1 MELGSRACTL
11 LRRTYFIAGLI
22 ALGTQTS
29 MTTRIPRKGILLAG
43 GTGSRLHPVTLGV
56 SKHLLP
62 VYDKPMIYYPLSVL
76 MLAGIRQVLVVTA
89 PCDSG
94 NYQRLLGDGSHLGM
108 QIDYLEQQTPG
119 GIAEALDIAASW
131 AGRAP
136 LCLVLGDNIFFSLG
150 FSPLMRSISDR
161 EFGAT
166 LFAYPVK
173 DPQRFGVVSFDET
186 GNALRLE
193 EKPSQP
199 ASNHAITGL
208 YFLDNR
214 ALDIAAMLK
223 PSARGEKEIV
233 DVLSGYLAQGELHTE
248 VLGRGFVW
256 LDAGT
261 PETLMEA
268 GNLVQAVEQ
277 RQGLEIACLE
287 EIAWQAGWISSDQL
301 MERAGGLG
309 ATDYGQYLVNLLQQG
324 EGND

>member
-1 MELGSRACTL
+1 
-11 LRRTYFIAGLI
+11 
-22 ALGTQTS
+22 

-76 MLAGIRQVLVVTA
+76 MLAGIREVLVVTA
-89 PCDSG
+89 PCDVG

-136 LCLVLGDNIFFSLG
+136 LCLVLGDNIFFGQG
-150 FSPLMRSISDR
+150 FSPLLRSVSAR
-161 EFGAT
+161 ESGAT

-173 DPQRFGVVSFDET
+173 DPQRFGVVSFDEA
-186 GNALRLE
+186 GNALALE
-193 EKPSQP
+193 EKPLLP

-208 YFLDNR
+208 YFIDNS
-214 ALDIAAMLK
+214 ALDIAATLK

-233 DVLSGYLAQGELHTE
+233 DVLNEYLAQGELRTE

-268 GNLVQAVEQ
+268 GNLVQTVEL
-277 RQGLEIACLE
+277 RQGLKIACLE
-287 EIAWQAGWISSDQL
+287 EIAWRAGWISSDQL
-301 MERAGGLG
+301 MARAGELG
-309 ATDYGQYLVNLLQQG
+309 AMDYAQYLVNLLQQG
-324 EGND
+324 DGYD

>member
-1 MELGSRACTL
+1 
-11 LRRTYFIAGLI
+11 
-22 ALGTQTS
+22 

-43 GTGSRLHPVTLGV
+43 GTGSRLQPVTLGV

-76 MLAGIRQVLVVTA
+76 MLAGIREVLVVTA
-89 PCDSG
+89 PCDLG

-119 GIAEALDIAASW
+119 GIAEALYIAAPW

-136 LCLVLGDNIFFSLG
+136 LCLVLGDNIFFGQG
-150 FSPLMRSISDR
+150 FSPLLRSISGR
-161 EFGAT
+161 ESGAT

-173 DPQRFGVVSFDET
+173 DPERFGVVSFDEA
-186 GNALRLE
+186 GNALKLE
-193 EKPSQP
+193 EKPSRP
-199 ASNHAITGL
+199 SSNHAITGL

-214 ALDIAAMLK
+214 ALDIAASLK

-233 DVLSGYLAQGELHTE
+233 DVLNGYLAHGNLSTE

-277 RQGLEIACLE
+277 RQGLKIACLE
-287 EIAWQAGWISSDQL
+287 EIAWQAGWISFDQL
-301 MERAGGLG
+301 MERAGELG
-309 ATDYGQYLVNLLQQG
+309 ATDYGQYLINLLQQG
-324 EGND
+324 GG